1 MEHTY
6 YFDGNE
12 KTISWVIETGKTSV
26 EQKRTHA
33 EYYYDQVST
42 EQSKYIAL
50 HVGIFWSIGRF
61 IIKNGYT
68 VKVILDLNSMFEHL
82 SKNKKNNDPFIESR
96 TKFINQLIEQRG
108 VNITYQLIEPKNNL
122 ASKLLNS

>member
-33 EYYYDQVST
+33 EYYYDQVSI

-50 HVGIFWSIGRF
+50 HV
-61 IIKNGYT
+61 
-68 VKVILDLNSMFEHL
+68 
-82 SKNKKNNDPFIESR
+82 
-96 TKFINQLIEQRG
+96 
-108 VNITYQLIEPKNNL
+108 
-122 ASKLLNS
+122 